1 MCVFLLLLL
10 ASCTEE
16 IQCCLCGFVLFVGLS
31 DSVTVFGTLGLL
43 EGSWCFL
50 VFGLP
55 ETVWTGGRS

>member
-31 DSVTVFGTLGLL
+31 GSVTVFGTLGFL
-43 EGSWCFL
+43 EGVGAL
-50 VFGLP
+50 IIVVPIL
-55 ETVWTGGRS
+55 EIVKKLT